1 MVQSLCRI
9 FNIKEENSVYMMTR
23 IIVKYTEYI
32 LLCQELC
39 CTLTMVVYKSL
50 EGHLVEEEWT
60 YSG

>member
-1 MVQSLCRI
+1 MVESLYRI
-9 FNIKEENSVYMMTR
+9 FNIQEENSVYMMTI

-50 EGHLVEEEWT
+50 EGHLVEEKWT